1 VKIDQYIRSQWFGRP
16 NEELQGWVE
25 RGRAIREI
33 EDSIGYKLIMTQM
46 DKEIR
51 WAQNQ
56 LENTK
61 TDELLQFQMYLKS
74 LRFLKDFILTTERNA
89 DISSSVLAGRP
100 TRIGIDSHAFVKN
113 AVPQQEQNASG
124 HN

>member
-1 VKIDQYIRSQWFGRP
+1 MKISDYVRSQWFGRP
-16 NEELQGWVE
+16 TGELLGWVE
-25 RGRAIREI
+25 RGRALSEI
-33 EDSIGYKLIMTQM
+33 KDSIGYQLIMTQM
-46 DKEIR
+46 EKEIH

-61 TDELLQFQMYLKS
+61 SEELAQFQMYLKS

-113 AVPQQEQNASG
+113 AVVEQERNAG